1 MEFMH
6 RLIKMKNKKG
16 LSQVVSAV
24 ILILLTVAIVA
35 GVWATVQ
42 NLVEDRLDRTGAC
55 YGLFE
60 KITINN
66 KYTCYDLANS
76 RMQVSIS
83 IGEVDVESLLI
94 SISSESDSKTFEL
107 TNKSEVLEGITK
119 YPSNETGVSLPSK
132 EGGKT
137 YYVTNIE
144 NVPEKIEI
152 APKVSGY
159 RCDVVDSLPNIDI
172 CN

>member
-1 MEFMH
+1 
-6 RLIKMKNKKG
+6 MKNKKG

-24 ILILLTVAIVA
+24 VLILLTVAIVA

-42 NLVEDRLDRTGAC
+42 NLVEGRLEKTGAC
-55 YGLFE
+55 YDLFE
-60 KITINN
+60 KIKINH
-66 KYTCYDLANS
+66 KYTCYDKANS

-83 IGEVDVESLLI
+83 VGEIDIESLLV
-94 SISSESDSKTFEL
+94 SVSSDSDSKTFEL
-107 TNKSEVLEGITK
+107 KNKSEELVGITN

-137 YYVTNIE
+137 YYVADIE
-144 NVPEKIEI
+144 KIPEKIEI
-152 APKVSGY
+152 APKVDGH
-159 RCDVVDSLPNIDI
+159 RCDVVDSLLNIDI

>member
-1 MEFMH
+1 ML

-16 LSQVVSAV
+16 LSQVVSTV
-24 ILILLTVAIVA
+24 VLILLTVAIVA

-42 NLVEDRLDRTGAC
+42 NLVEGRLDKTGAC

-60 KITINN
+60 KIKINS
-66 KYTCYDLANS
+66 KYTCYDSTNS

-83 IGEVDVESLLI
+83 IGEVEIESLLI
-94 SISSESDSKTFEL
+94 SLSSESDSKTFEL
-107 TNKSEVLEGITK
+107 INSSKEIEGVTN
-119 YPSNETGVSLPSK
+119 YPSNESGVSLPSK

-137 YYVTNIE
+137 YYVLNIDAI
-144 NVPEKIEI
+144 PEKIEI
-152 APKVSGY
+152 APKVNGY
-159 RCDVVDSLPNIDI
+159 QCDVVDSLPNVDI

>member
-1 MEFMH
+1 
-6 RLIKMKNKKG
+6 MKNKKG
-16 LSQVVSAV
+16 LSQIVSTVV
-24 ILILLTVAIVA
+24 LILLTVAIVA

-42 NLVEDRLDRTGAC
+42 NLVEGRLDKTGAC

-60 KITINN
+60 KITLNH
-66 KYTCYDLANS
+66 KYICYDSVNS

-83 IGEVDVESLLI
+83 IGEVDIDTLLV
-94 SISSESDSKTFEL
+94 SISSEKSSKTFEL
-107 TNKSEVLEGITK
+107 TNNSQNIENVTN
-119 YPSNETGVSLPSK
+119 YPTDSPGVSLPSK

-137 YYVTNIE
+137 YYVSGIE
-144 NVPEKIEI
+144 EIPDKVEI
-152 APKVSGY
+152 APKVGGY